1 MTKSITLLFFLN
13 IFILSFSQE
22 IIDTTNVK
30 NSINLNEEIKI
41 SGNLEK
47 DIQENFRSPQKAALY
62 SAVLPGLGQIY
73 NKKYIKAGAV
83 LAIIG
88 TGIGFTSYYQG
99 KYQDFRDGYINKIND
114 PDHLFN
120 GQDIDAKSLANNMDD
135 QRRSRDYA
143 ILLTALAYVLN
154 ILDATVDA
162 HLHPVRQDPDLSL
175 SPVIIQQENIN
186 FEPQVGLG
194 LNYKF

>member
-1 MTKSITLLFFLN
+1 
-13 IFILSFSQE
+13 
-22 IIDTTNVK
+22 
-30 NSINLNEEIKI
+30 
-41 SGNLEK
+41 
-47 DIQENFRSPQKAALY
+47 
-62 SAVLPGLGQIY
+62 
-73 NKKYIKAGAV
+73 
-83 LAIIG
+83 
-88 TGIGFTSYYQG
+88 
-99 KYQDFRDGYINKIND
+99 
-114 PDHLFN
+114 
-120 GQDIDAKSLANNMDD
+120 MDD